1 MDQRIIG
8 AAVLDA
14 GANTQARDTAMQQ
27 VSWPVNLTPASVEYQ
42 SRGNLLIIGT
52 HDDCVAA
59 ADSLQGDGLASVT
72 LLAYGERRDTEAV
85 DASTWHIAQEQQSIE
100 IQGYL
105 GAFDVWLDH
114 PDGPINLAKAA
125 IGHPHFDL
133 ILDLG
138 ASPRL
143 DLELNPP
150 GYFACHWR
158 TTEAENALQ
167 AIPEHIGIFEKPRY
181 FQIDHDRCAH
191 DSSGHTGCTR
201 CLTVCPADA
210 IRERQQRIES
220 WIEIDPYRCQGA
232 GSCTSVCPTG
242 AIQYRLPQPQQ
253 QHDYIG
259 RMLTR
264 YRQAG
269 GGQPVVRF
277 IEAAHRQREAFPTP
291 GHLLDVPL
299 DELGAGGMEHWLGAL
314 VAGAC
319 EVRIHCHD
327 ALPASIVT
335 MLEDQWEQTRA
346 LLAAL
351 GHSPERMQMLR
362 EDDQE
367 ARDALP
373 HHSDTLDTGHAS
385 TEATILSQ
393 ISRSSEKRDRLNT
406 ILEWLETRG
415 TVDGERHPLPG
426 DAPFGGLVVDDQAC
440 TLCMSCVAACPT
452 PALASGESTPQLHFR
467 EADCVQC
474 GLCASACPEDAI
486 RLTPG
491 FLSAPERH
499 QRHIKHEEPPFECI
513 SCGKPFATISTI
525 ETIKAK
531 LADHP
536 YFAGDAMARLE
547 MCEDCRVK
555 DVWRDMAKN
564 PESQLKV

>member
-1 MDQRIIG
+1 MNQRLIG
-8 AAVLDA
+8 AATLDA
-14 GANTQARDTAMQQ
+14 GANEQARDAATQQ

-42 SRGNLLIIGT
+42 SQGNLLIIGA

-59 ADSLQGDGLASVT
+59 SRRLHSCGLASVT
-72 LLAYGERRDTEAV
+72 LLAYGKRSDTAGGNV
-85 DASTWHIAQEQQSIE
+85 PCWHIARQQQSID

-105 GAFDVWLDH
+105 GSFDVWLDH
-114 PDGPINLAKAA
+114 DEGPINLAKAS
-125 IGHPHFDL
+125 IDRPHFDL

-138 ASPRL
+138 EPPQLA
-143 DLELNPP
+143 LELNPP
-150 GYFACHWR
+150 GYFACQWH
-158 TTEAENALQ
+158 TQACEDVLQ
-167 AIPEHIGIFEKPRY
+167 AIPEHIGAFEKPRY

-201 CLTVCPADA
+201 CLSVCPADA
-210 IRERQQRIES
+210 ISERQQRIES

-259 RMLTR
+259 RLLTR

-277 IEAAHRQREAFPTP
+277 IEAVHRQSEVIPTP

-314 VAGAC
+314 VSGAC

-327 ALPASIVT
+327 TLPASIVT
-335 MLEDQWEQTRA
+335 MLENQWEQTRS
-346 LLAAL
+346 LLVAL
-351 GHSPERMQMLR
+351 GHSQDRVQILGEH
-362 EDDQE
+362 DQD

-373 HHSDTLDTGHAS
+373 CHDNAIGTSKDIPDEMLH
-385 TEATILSQ
+385 Q
-393 ISRSSEKRDRLNT
+393 ISRSGDKRERLNM
-406 ILEWLETRG
+406 ILEWLEAQG
-415 TVDGERHPLPG
+415 TVDEQRHALPD
-426 DAPFGGLVVDDQAC
+426 DAPFGGLTVDTQAC

-452 PALASGESTPQLHFR
+452 PALAAGESTPQLRFR

-486 RLTPG
+486 RLVPG
-491 FLSAPERH
+491 FLSSPTRY

-513 SCGKPFATISTI
+513 SCGKPFATVSTI
-525 ETIKAK
+525 EAIKSK